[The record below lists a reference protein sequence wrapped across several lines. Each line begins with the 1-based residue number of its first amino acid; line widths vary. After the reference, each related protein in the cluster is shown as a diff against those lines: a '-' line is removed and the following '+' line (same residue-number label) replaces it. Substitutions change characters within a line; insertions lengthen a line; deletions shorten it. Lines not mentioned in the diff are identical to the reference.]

1 MSEKQRRAVLDFCRE
16 NCLSKNELLEILKEN
31 GTIAS
36 NAEIDDLSDYVKDD
50 TRKAMW
56 QFLEENV

>member
-1 MSEKQRRAVLDFCRE
+1 MTKAQRRAVYDFCRE
-16 NCLSKNELLEILKEN
+16 NCITKDELLEELKAN

-36 NAEIDDLSDYVKDD
+36 NAKLDDLSDYVKDD
-50 TRKAMW
+50 TRKAMC